1 MEQFKKSIEEVQAI
15 QEVLDKRTEIENQ
28 AMALITQGH
37 YRTAIELLKSTPGFP
52 EEGEIMC
59 DR

>member
-1 MEQFKKSIEEVQAI
+1 MEQLKKSIKEVQAI

-28 AMALITQGH
+28 AIALITQGH
-37 YRTAIELLKSTPGFP
+37 YRKAIELLKSTPEFS
-52 EEGEIMC
+52 EEGEIMG